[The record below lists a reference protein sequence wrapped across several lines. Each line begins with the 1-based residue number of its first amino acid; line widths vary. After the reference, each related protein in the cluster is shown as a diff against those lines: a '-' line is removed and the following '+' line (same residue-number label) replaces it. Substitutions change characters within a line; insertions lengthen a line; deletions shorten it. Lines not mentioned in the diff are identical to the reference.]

1 MSKDHIIIYTRH
13 GWFQSSIPLEC
24 RSMGFCTEEFR
35 NEYFLEYRYR
45 LAIAMEAKSRRT
57 RSEARR
63 KAPVAE
69 GEAVICYRRIFFTCA
84 EVESFP

>member
-13 GWFQSSIPLEC
+13 GWFQSSFPLEC
-24 RSMGFCTEEFR
+24 RSMGFCTEECR

-45 LAIAMEAKSRRT
+45 LAIATEAESRRT

>member
-1 MSKDHIIIYTRH
+1 MQEH
-13 GWFQSSIPLEC
+13 G
-24 RSMGFCTEEFR
+24 GTEECR

-45 LAIAMEAKSRRT
+45 LAIAMEAESRRT

-69 GEAVICYRRIFFTCA
+69 GEKQLSARGASSSLVPRSSHSLRL
-84 EVESFP
+84 SFETTTSPCGMLIKH

>member
-1 MSKDHIIIYTRH
+1 MQEH
-13 GWFQSSIPLEC
+13 G
-24 RSMGFCTEEFR
+24 GTEECR

-45 LAIAMEAKSRRT
+45 LAIAMEAESRRT
-57 RSEARR
+57 RSKARR

-69 GEAVICYRRIFFTCA
+69 GEAAICYRRIFFICA